1 MSPQILT
8 EQDVINACE
17 RALKLAPEAY
27 PPTLPA
33 SPGLLG
39 APEWYPF
46 EIEVWPIG
54 EDIRQAFSR
63 NRKLKKNEALILRVL
78 QVATCR
84 NLRRG
89 RQSFVMAL
97 GFVGARRHAAA
108 IASFLDDPDVNG
120 QVVDTL
126 LKMKAAGFAPLVWPL
141 IAAEQAWIRRLAQRY
156 VARYPDNTP

>member
-63 NRKLKKNEALILRVL
+63 NRKLK
-78 QVATCR
+78 
-84 NLRRG
+84 
-89 RQSFVMAL
+89 
-97 GFVGARRHAAA
+97 HA
-108 IASFLDDPDVNG
+108 ITS
-120 QVVDTL
+120 
-126 LKMKAAGFAPLVWPL
+126 
-141 IAAEQAWIRRLAQRY
+141 AWNRWRLAQPLCRRSSPL
-156 VARYPDNTP
+156 ALRHCRPDRSNN